1 MAAAKTILPPP
12 RNEQRPVSPPATA
25 SPAQQENGEQ
35 EGADFLRKRAEWF
48 YKQRTF
54 PLGFIPPNA
63 RLKAL
68 KQMDAM
74 IETEKKMGLLP
85 PVGAEQPVTGF
96 PGPST
101 WTLIGPRPSTSA
113 SPPAGSPFNG
123 QSNSGRV
130 SALAVHPTDPS
141 TVYLGGAQGGIWKT
155 TDAGLNWTPLTDTQ
169 ASLAIGSIALAP
181 SNPSIIYV
189 GTGE

>member
-1 MAAAKTILPPP
+1 MKTKTHSPLGMASQRVLFATLLAVCLGPIAAAQNILPPP

-101 WTLIGPRPSTSA
+101 WTLMGPRPSTSA

-130 SALAVHPTDPS
+130 S
-141 TVYLGGAQGGIWKT
+141 
-155 TDAGLNWTPLTDTQ
+155 
-169 ASLAIGSIALAP
+169 
-181 SNPSIIYV
+181 
-189 GTGE
+189 